1 MKLSLALCKAVLPR
15 IHQGLAVAM
24 ILQMSLAAPLTAFAN
39 DRHDRHRRT
48 LTPIKHLIVIIGENR
63 TFDHVYAT
71 YKPRH
76 HQEISNLLSKG
87 IVNEDG
93 TPGPNYVKSAQYSA
107 VDNDQYDLSP
117 DNKTIYD
124 PLPPPSTS
132 YVATAGSD
140 TAGSPFATAAVA
152 NAFET
157 DLPKSFNPF
166 LLTGASGFGALHS
179 RYPHC

>member
-24 ILQMSLAAPLTAFAN
+24 ILQMSLAAPLAAFAN
-39 DRHDRHRRT
+39 DHHDRHRRT

-140 TAGSPFATAAVA
+140 T
-152 NAFET
+152 
-157 DLPKSFNPF
+157 
-166 LLTGASGFGALHS
+166 GASA
-179 RYPHC
+179 